1 MTELTSAVR
10 AAQADAERRFGEGP
24 AQAWEPPPVLTEATR
39 RRLAVVAV
47 TSLLATALLV
57 AVAVARTPTPVA
69 QVEPGRAIEAASPSP
84 ADEQPPA
91 DADEGEGEGDEPGT
105 RARDATT
112 SPHLSLE
119 RHGAEWRLSATDASR
134 LDVAQRLAEASGSAL
149 RGSPDSMRQLRPLQ
163 LQWQGRSLAQLWPR
177 VLGPELNF
185 ALQCRRERC
194 EVWILGPAGAAV
206 AATAWAARPS
216 QVDEPAS
223 LPMPVP
229 MPAGDDDDA
238 QRD

>member
-24 AQAWEPPPVLTEATR
+24 APAWEPPPVLTEATR
-39 RRLAVVAV
+39 QRLAVVAV
-47 TSLLATALLV
+47 ASLLATALLV

-69 QVEPGRAIEAASPSP
+69 QVEPGRAVEAASPSP
-84 ADEQPPA
+84 ADEEPPA
-91 DADEGEGEGDEPGT
+91 DAEDDQGDEPGA
-105 RARDATT
+105 RARGAAA

-134 LDVAQRLAEASGSAL
+134 LDVAQRLAEASSSAL
-149 RGSPDSMRQLRPLQ
+149 RGSPESMRQLRPLQ
-163 LQWQGRSLAQLWPR
+163 LQWQGHSLAQLWPR

-206 AATAWAARPS
+206 AATARAVRPS

-238 QRD
+238 PRD